1 MTNQYLL
8 IIMFATYILFMII
21 ECLKCLNLNG
31 ITFILILFN
40 MRTPTVRLQTSG
52 NHITISFC
60 FNKLFE
66 VDNYHDLWVLDL
78 HFSAG
83 IGRTGTFIA
92 LDALH
97 RQGQKTGRINIVEYV
112 HTMREDR
119 MNMIQNAVC
128 LFVYVCCF
136 V

>member
-1 MTNQYLL
+1 M
-8 IIMFATYILFMII
+8 
-21 ECLKCLNLNG
+21 
-31 ITFILILFN
+31 
-40 MRTPTVRLQTSG
+40 
-52 NHITISFC
+52 
-60 FNKLFE
+60 
-66 VDNYHDLWVLDL
+66 LDL

-119 MNMIQNAVC
+119 MNMIQNAVWLLSMFLC
-128 LFVYVCCF
+128 IIKVLGGKNSSEVIETKDFQINATF
-136 V
+136 